1 LRFLGERE
9 GLRIVG
15 WVKRVIGGAE
25 WEVVV
30 MVRRGWEQ
38 GQWLVDEVV
47 QGVMAR
53 VVVRVGGGGG
63 LVWRVRFEVEG
74 EWLRLLYW

>member
-38 GQWLVDEVV
+38 GEWLVGEMVE
-47 QGVMAR
+47 GVMAR
-53 VVVRVGGGGG
+53 VIVSGGGGG
-63 LVWRVRFEVEG
+63 ILVWRVS
-74 EWLRLLYW
+74 